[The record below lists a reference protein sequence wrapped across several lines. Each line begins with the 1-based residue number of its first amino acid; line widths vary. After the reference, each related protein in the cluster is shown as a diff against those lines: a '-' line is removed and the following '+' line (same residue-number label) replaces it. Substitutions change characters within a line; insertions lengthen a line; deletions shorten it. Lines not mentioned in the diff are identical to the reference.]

1 MDRIDCDRMFVAV
14 VDLGSFAAAARKLG
28 TSSGQASKLVSRL
41 ESELGVQLLK
51 RTTRALAPTEI
62 GKTYHLRMKELLA
75 EFDSL
80 EASVRNASGLP
91 AGRLRVTAPVTFG
104 TGQLVPVLLDFA
116 RLHPQIQLDVSFN
129 DRMANLVDEGFD
141 LAIRIGQ
148 VPDSSLVARKLCETR
163 MVLVASP
170 GYLTMHPPPRQP
182 ADLLAHDCIID
193 TNSRDA
199 HSWRF
204 KDGEVHAL
212 NGRLA
217 FSNADAC
224 LAAAEAGVGI
234 APVPSF
240 VAGPLLREGRVIRV
254 LPDYEAPGLPVHA
267 VYPPAR
273 HLALRVRAL
282 VDYLAQAFRGQPDWD
297 RGW

>member
-148 VPDSSLVARKLCETR
+148 VP
-163 MVLVASP
+163 
-170 GYLTMHPPPRQP
+170 
-182 ADLLAHDCIID
+182 
-193 TNSRDA
+193 
-199 HSWRF
+199 
-204 KDGEVHAL
+204 
-212 NGRLA
+212 
-217 FSNADAC
+217 
-224 LAAAEAGVGI
+224 
-234 APVPSF
+234 SF